1 MNDKKGEASQN
12 SAHSRIPDNSLSI
25 RSGMRKSRSVILA
38 TVPAVAAALLIF
50 AVFGRPVPAPQVT
63 FVSLTGEKITTA
75 SLRGKVVLVN
85 FWATDCVIC
94 VKEMPEMAR
103 TYDRYRERGLEF
115 VAVAMKH
122 DPPNRVIAYVE
133 QNRLPFKVAFDP
145 LGELA
150 QAFGDVRFT
159 PTTFIIDKRGR
170 IVSRIQGEPDF
181 ARLHKLLEEKLAD
194 PA

>member
-1 MNDKKGEASQN
+1 MSKF
-12 SAHSRIPDNSLSI
+12 
-25 RSGMRKSRSVILA
+25 RSVILA
-38 TVPAVAAALLIF
+38 TIPAVAAALLIF
-50 AVFGRPVPAPQVT
+50 AVLGRPVLAPQVA

-94 VKEMPEMAR
+94 IKEMPEMAR
-103 TYDRYRERGLEF
+103 TYERYRERGLEF

-122 DPPNRVIAYVE
+122 DPPNYVIAYAE
-133 QNRLPFKVAFDP
+133 KNRLPFRVALDP

-150 QAFGDVRFT
+150 QAFGDIRFT
-159 PTTFIIDKRGR
+159 PTTLIIDKRGR

-181 ARLHKLLEEKLAD
+181 ARLHKLLEEKLDA